1 MIVVDA
7 SVVLQILLDSNKA
20 SKLRDTVNHAK
31 RLIAPHFID
40 LEVLNGFRRHLRIGA
55 LSAERALQAIEDMR
69 MLQIDRRPIHGF
81 ATQIWSLRD
90 NITPYDAAYVV
101 LASELGVPFL
111 TRDIKLAK
119 AAEAH
124 AKVILI

>member
-1 MIVVDA
+1 MIVIDASVILHILGDLAVDA
-7 SVVLQILLDSNKA
+7 SVLQKVRGSGN
-20 SKLRDTVNHAK
+20 
-31 RLIAPHFID
+31 LIAPHLID
-40 LEVLNGFRRHLRIGA
+40 LEF
-55 LSAERALQAIEDMR
+55 LSAIRRQTRLKEISEERAQQAINDFCE
-69 MLQIDRRPIHGF
+69 LQIERRSVQHLNS
-81 ATQIWSLRD
+81 AIWSFRN